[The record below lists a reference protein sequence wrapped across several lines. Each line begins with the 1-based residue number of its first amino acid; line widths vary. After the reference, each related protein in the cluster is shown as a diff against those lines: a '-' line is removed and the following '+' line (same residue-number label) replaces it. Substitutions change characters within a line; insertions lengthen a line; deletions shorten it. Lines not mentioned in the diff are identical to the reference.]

1 MKIIKIANG
10 FLKNYSPVHF
20 VIGSLANLTAEKY
33 YKRAK
38 RHCKVVQNKNHDFLA
53 KNAIVSSELI
63 NNYGMVN
70 LRVKINEIYNANAH
84 TDKLISAVKGR
95 YVRGEHEGAE
105 ALYLSE
111 DVLPYDELLKLIYST
126 SLFETLQSTFGCEF
140 ICRTAAIFKTKENI
154 ENIQGS
160 TRFHR
165 DGHPPWNYKIL
176 LYITDVDSIDSGP
189 TSFVP
194 GSARSV
200 IPSFG
205 SYRTDRPIDNELYKK
220 NVVLGKSGTAL
231 LFNTNGLHAGGR
243 TTEGERIIAT
253 LQFVPKYSANLDK
266 FSFCR
271 TYKFGDL
278 EFDII

>member
-1 MKIIKIANG
+1 MKLQAAKS
-10 FLKNYSPVHF
+10 FLKNYSPMHF
-20 VIGSLANLTAEKY
+20 IIGSLANFTAERY
-33 YKRAK
+33 YKLAK
-38 RHCKVVQNKNHDFLA
+38 RQCEVVQKPNLEFL
-53 KNAIVSSELI
+53 NNNVLVSHELE
-63 NNYGMVN
+63 NTEGMKKFRIMVAQ
-70 LRVKINEIYNANAH
+70 LYKENAH
-84 TDKLISAVKGR
+84 TDRLISAIKGR
-95 YVRGEHEGAE
+95 YVRGDHEGAE
-105 ALYLSE
+105 GFYLSE
-111 DVLPYDELLKLIYST
+111 DVLPYDDLLKLIYST

-165 DGHPPWNYKIL
+165 DGHPPWNFKIL

-189 TSFVP
+189 TSYVP

-205 SYRTDRPIDNELYKK
+205 SYRTERHTDRDLYK
-220 NVVLGKSGTAL
+220 NNIVLGKSGTAL

-243 TTEGERIIAT
+243 TICGERIVAT
-253 LQFVPKYSANLDK
+253 LQFIPKYSPNVDK
-266 FSFCR
+266 FSLCKR
-271 TYKFGDL
+271 YKFGDL